1 MIEDNG
7 DQLAATRQRRP
18 RTDRKPAPTTF
29 EEDGKPK
36 RKRGPGRRRTELNA
50 RVIQDLA
57 ALRGALD
64 EMLEHYAIRV
74 AGQLSELMLVIQ
86 GDGNVDQKPRPLTV
100 EAAEAM
106 LQAIRDANLKPKKG
120 RGKDFVRVQK
130 LVKALR
136 ALGPVEG

>member
-7 DQLAATRQRRP
+7 DQIAATRPRRT
-18 RTDRKPAPTTF
+18 RTDRKPAPATF
-29 EEDGKPK
+29 EGETKPK

-57 ALRGALD
+57 ALRGTLD

-86 GDGNVDQKPRPLTV
+86 GDGNVDQKPRLLTV

-106 LQAIRDANLKPKKG
+106 LEAIREADLKPKKG
-120 RGKDFVRVQK
+120 RAKDFVRVQK
-130 LVKALR
+130 LVKTLR
-136 ALGPVEG
+136 ELGPADG